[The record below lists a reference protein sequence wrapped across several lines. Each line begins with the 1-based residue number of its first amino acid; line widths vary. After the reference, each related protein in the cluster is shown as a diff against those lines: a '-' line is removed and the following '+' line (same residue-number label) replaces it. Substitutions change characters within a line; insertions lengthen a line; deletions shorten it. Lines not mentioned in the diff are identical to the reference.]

1 LPCSLINDLGEV
13 LDSAAHLTH
22 LCRVQQGDFGF
33 REAIHF
39 YDWTE
44 KSIQNNLYLP
54 SNDPELNS

>member
-1 LPCSLINDLGEV
+1 MSHDLF
-13 LDSAAHLTH
+13 HFLT
-22 LCRVQQGDFGF
+22 LMLTFTNIYPFSQGDFGF

-44 KSIQNNLYLP
+44 KGIQNNLYLP